1 MLQAIGTL
9 SVEPHNGRIVL
20 NVSNDFVQYYSSFL
34 VKRYWILMNTPL
46 HGSHITVYNEKL
58 HKTVNWKKALQ
69 YHKKRIEFEY
79 DENMVEGGFHKGF
92 IMFYMKI
99 FSHELE
105 TIKQSLNIEDGER
118 YRGLHLTISSA
129 GKSGAKIVNW
139 WPDTITLK

>member
-1 MLQAIGTL
+1 
-9 SVEPHNGRIVL
+9 
-20 NVSNDFVQYYSSFL
+20 
-34 VKRYWILMNTPL
+34 MNTPL